1 MWKSPHNCCRACL
14 LQRRNGLLEAFS
26 LFKRLHPFLPG
37 SLRLLFCRL
46 WRMNLWHYSGLKDL
60 IASERWCP
68 EQIAK
73 AIDHLQTIPEAVIG
87 WFEKWPGQSFDLKQN
102 DSHARIETG
111 ASWQNHMLSL
121 LPNEAAD
128 GEMSQVRLLQKDL
141 LSTKDRN
148 GHSRVVEEESGRR
161 LGMTL

>member
-1 MWKSPHNCCRACL
+1 
-14 LQRRNGLLEAFS
+14 
-26 LFKRLHPFLPG
+26 
-37 SLRLLFCRL
+37 
-46 WRMNLWHYSGLKDL
+46 MNLWHYSGLKDL